1 MAYLRNY
8 SFRKSRLEKA
18 AIYGITLDGETIK
31 IDKDCYE
38 HGVFFSA
45 LDSGDT
51 EMPWGRLSMKIEKSE
66 EVLFKVHVFATDN
79 KYMSEQTTWNE
90 FLLDSSIPL
99 NEKAKV
105 FISVENKAYIATSD
119 AILFDVVGRYCF
131 IYLEILGT
139 EDCSISQIRMFL
151 PGDNFFQTLPEIY
164 QQNNEFLKKYLSI
177 FSTIY
182 NDFQE
187 QLEAAPKLLD
197 IDTTPVEL
205 LPVFASWMGVNVEG
219 SFLSDDQLRTL
230 VKSLYS
236 LNRMKGTRAALEK
249 LCEIVLEEKP
259 IIVEQAMMDN
269 LDADKN
275 IYGNS
280 PFDIIMFVE
289 NFVPEDKRMQIMYLL
304 KQFIPVRAN
313 LNIVYLEK
321 KSSMDGY
328 TYLDMNAQMYDEKN
342 GSLDEKKRL
351 DGHIII
357 Q

>member
-8 SFRKSRLEKA
+8 AFKKSRLEKA
-18 AIYGITLDGETIK
+18 ARYGVTLDGETIK
-31 IDKDCYE
+31 LNNDSYE
-38 HGVFFSA
+38 HGIFFDA

-51 EMPWGRLSMKIEKSE
+51 ETPWGRLSMEIEKSE
-66 EVLFKVHVFATDN
+66 EVLFRVHVFATDS
-79 KYMSEQTTWNE
+79 KYINETATWSEF
-90 FLLDSSIPL
+90 FLDENVSLE
-99 NEKAKV
+99 EKAKT
-105 FISVENKAYIATSD
+105 FINMEDKMYLATND

-131 IYLEILGT
+131 IYLELLGT
-139 EDCSISQIRMFL
+139 DACSISNMRMFL
-151 PGDNFFQTLPEIY
+151 PGDNFFQTLPEVY
-164 QQNNEFLKKYLSI
+164 LQNNDFLKNYLSI
-177 FSTIY
+177 FSSIY

-219 SFLSDDQLRTL
+219 SFLSDSQLRDL
-230 VKSLYS
+230 VKNLYY

-249 LCEIVLEEKP
+249 ICEIVLGEKP

-269 LDADKN
+269 QDVEKN
-275 IYGNS
+275 VYGNS
-280 PFDIIMFVE
+280 PFDIVMFVE
-289 NFVPEDKRMQIMYLL
+289 NFVSEDKRMQIMYLL

-321 KSSMDGY
+321 KSDMDGY
-328 TYLDMNAQMYDEKN
+328 TYLDMNAWMYDEKTAN
-342 GSLDEKKRL
+342 LDDKDRL

-357 Q
+357 H

>member
-8 SFRKSRLEKA
+8 AFRKSRLEKA
-18 AIYGITLDGETIK
+18 ACYGITLDGETIK
-31 IDKDCYE
+31 LNKDCYD
-38 HGVFFSA
+38 HGVFFDA
-45 LDSGDT
+45 LDSGNT
-51 EMPWGRLSMKIEKSE
+51 ETSWGRLSMEIDKSE
-66 EVLFKVHVFATDN
+66 EVLFRVHVFATDD
-79 KYMSEQTTWNE
+79 KYMNENATWDE
-90 FLLDSSIPL
+90 YLLDENVPL
-99 NEKAKV
+99 EEKTRT
-105 FISVENKAYIATSD
+105 FISAEDKMYLATSD
-119 AILFDVVGRYCF
+119 AILFDVIGRYCF
-131 IYLEILGT
+131 IYLELLGT
-139 EDCSISQIRMFL
+139 EECQVSHIRMFL
-151 PGDNFFQTLPEIY
+151 PGDNFFQTLPEVY
-164 QQNNEFLKKYLSI
+164 QQNNDFLKKYLSI
-177 FSTIY
+177 FSSIY

-219 SFLSDDQLRTL
+219 SFLSDSQLRTL
-230 VKSLYS
+230 VKNLYY
-236 LNRMKGTRAALEK
+236 LNRMKGTREALEK
-249 LCEIVLEEKP
+249 ICEIVLEEKP

-269 LDADKN
+269 QDAEDN
-275 IYGNS
+275 VYGNS

-321 KSSMDGY
+321 KSAMDGY
-328 TYLDMNAQMYDEKN
+328 TYLDMNAQMYDEKTAN
-342 GSLDEKKRL
+342 LDDKDRL

>member
-18 AIYGITLDGETIK
+18 ACYGITIEDETVKIK
-31 IDKDCYE
+31 NDCFD
-38 HGVFFSA
+38 HGVFFAA

-51 EMPWGRLSMKIEKSE
+51 ETPWGRLSMKIEKSE
-66 EVLFKVHVFATDN
+66 EVLFRIHVFAADD
-79 KYMSEQTTWNE
+79 KYMNDEITWDEFFLNE
-90 FLLDSSIPL
+90 DIPL
-99 NEKAKV
+99 NDKARIFSEIETK
-105 FISVENKAYIATSD
+105 SYLATQDS
-119 AILFDVVGRYCF
+119 ILFDVIGRYCY

-151 PGDNFFQTLPEIY
+151 PGDNFFQTLPEVY
-164 QQNNEFLKKYLSI
+164 QQNNDFLKKYLSI

-187 QLEAAPKLLD
+187 ELEAAPKILD
-197 IDTTPVEL
+197 IDTTPVEF

-219 SFLSDDQLRTL
+219 GFLSDNQLRKL
-230 VKSLYS
+230 IKNLYS
-236 LNRMKGTRAALEK
+236 LNRMKGTREALER

-259 IIVEQAMMDN
+259 IIVEKAMMDTQ
-269 LDADKN
+269 DAEEE

-280 PFDIIMFVE
+280 PFDVIMFVKK
-289 NFVPEDKRMQIMYLL
+289 FVSEEKRLQIMYLL

-313 LNIVYLEK
+313 LNIVYLET

-328 TYLDMNAQMYDEKN
+328 TYLDMNAQMYDEKTA
-342 GSLDEKKRL
+342 SLDDKNRL
-351 DGHIII
+351 DGNMMI

>member
-8 SFRKSRLEKA
+8 GFRKSRLEKA
-18 AIYGITLDGETIK
+18 ACYGIIIEDETIK
-31 IDKDCYE
+31 ITNDSFD
-38 HGVFFSA
+38 HGMFFSA

-51 EMPWGRLSMKIEKSE
+51 ETSWGRLSMKIEKSE
-66 EVLFKVHVFATDN
+66 EVLFRIHIFATDD
-79 KYMSEQTTWNE
+79 KYMNEQYTWDE
-90 FLLDSSIPL
+90 YLLDEDVPL
-99 NEKAKV
+99 EEKNKV
-105 FISVENKAYIATSD
+105 FLAVENKSYLATED
-119 AILFDVVGRYCF
+119 AILFDVIGRYCY

-139 EDCSISQIRMFL
+139 EDCSISKMRMFL
-151 PGDNFFQTLPEIY
+151 PGDNFFQTLPEVY
-164 QQNNEFLKKYLSI
+164 QQNNDFLKKYLSI
-177 FSTIY
+177 FSTIF

-187 QLEAAPKLLD
+187 ELEAAPKLLD

-219 SFLSDDQLRTL
+219 SFLSESQLRTL
-230 VKSLYS
+230 VKNLYN
-236 LNRMKGTRAALEK
+236 LNRMKGTREALEK

-269 LDADKN
+269 QDAQDN
-275 IYGNS
+275 VYGSS

-321 KSSMDGY
+321 KSAMDGY
-328 TYLDMNAQMYDEKN
+328 TYLDMNAQMYDEKTAN
-342 GSLDEKKRL
+342 LDDKDRL

>member
-8 SFRKSRLEKA
+8 AFRKSRLEKA
-18 AIYGITLDGETIK
+18 ACYGVTLEGETIK
-31 IDKDCYE
+31 LNNDCYD
-38 HGVFFSA
+38 HGVFFPA
-45 LDSGDT
+45 LDSGIT
-51 EMPWGRLSMKIEKSE
+51 ETSWGRLSMKIEKSE
-66 EVLFKVHVFATDN
+66 EVLFRVHVFATDN
-79 KYMSEQTTWNE
+79 KYMNEDSTWDE
-90 FLLDSSIPL
+90 YLLDETVPL
-99 NEKAKV
+99 EKKAKT
-105 FISVENKAYIATSD
+105 FTRVEKRMYLGTGD
-119 AILFDVVGRYCF
+119 AILFDVIGRYCY
-131 IYLEILGT
+131 IYLELLGT
-139 EDCSISQIRMFL
+139 EECTISDIRMFL
-151 PGDNFFQTLPEIY
+151 PGDNFFQTLPEVY
-164 QQNNEFLKKYLSI
+164 QQNNDFLKQYLSI

-219 SFLSDDQLRTL
+219 SFLSDSQLRTL
-230 VKSLYS
+230 VKNLYY

-249 LCEIVLEEKP
+249 ICEIVLEEKP

-269 LDADKN
+269 QDAKGN
-275 IYGNS
+275 VYGSS

-289 NFVPEDKRMQIMYLL
+289 NYVPEDKRMQIMYLL

-321 KSSMDGY
+321 KSAMDGY
-328 TYLDMNAQMYDEKN
+328 TYLDMNAQMYDEKTAN
-342 GSLDEKKRL
+342 LDDKDRL
-351 DGHIII
+351 DGHIVI